1 MLMNANTPMTFAERM
16 ALWKQRNSK
25 TARAATGFRNS
36 VRNGIKPNAS
46 GMGQTGVNATKA
58 VKAELLARTAWNYDE
73 AKRLGRT
80 IETRANIE
88 EQVRKY
94 REAQKRGTQGGGKR
108 RQTAGGKGK
117 RRQTRSRSRFW

>member
-1 MLMNANTPMTFAERM
+1 MNANTPMSFAERM

-46 GMGQTGVNATKA
+46 GMGQTGLNATKA
-58 VKAELLARTAWNYDE
+58 VKAELLARPAWNYDE
-73 AKRLGRT
+73 AKRRGST
-80 IETRANIE
+80 METRDNIAN
-88 EQVRKY
+88 QVRKY

-108 RQTAGGKGK
+108 RQTGGKGK